1 MACDHNAGICESMSG
16 GICSEQPIRNVATTT
31 QQMGREPRSM
41 LDLWLGNGDN
51 SNGSGVIDSI
61 TRGASGA
68 IVASFAPY
76 LISLT
81 KKYPRLVKMAYIPVV
96 FWLLWKYVIANLE
109 DMWEWLMSY
118 ALASVTI
125 SRDDQIFYNNVR
137 SWLLMNVASEDRRTL
152 NAQLALTAQHCG
164 TKVTDNRRVVYE
176 GKVTFQCFRH
186 KNGWFIFTDKGVEIV
201 IYTVGWSSKRIQELL
216 DEIEGAQEKKEEIAV
231 FTAGV
236 KYGQQGEWL
245 RRNTMH
251 RRSLDCVCLNA
262 GIKDKL
268 IEDISDYLH
277 PDAALWYADRGI
289 PYRRGFL
296 LHGRPGC
303 GKTSFAMAVAGQ
315 FKMNIYTVS
324 LVEEG
329 ITDAVLLRL
338 FQNVPV
344 GSLVLMEDIDSA
356 GIGRQHKAKK
366 KTWDDSKAD
375 DVKDKVKKNKNEEE
389 TDSDDSTSSSSD
401 SSPDEATKSKTRTKK
416 SKAKK
421 KREAKRRK
429 EKKKAKEDQKLKKEA
444 DAKATKPAVTFAP
457 VKSQVTL
464 SGLLNAIDGASAPEG
479 HLLIMT
485 SNKPELL
492 DEALIRPGRVDVR
505 VEFEYAT
512 TQQIKE
518 MFVKMYKVTR
528 EDQKTRYDPEKADA
542 LAKQFGDKV
551 PAGEFSPA
559 QVQEYLIPHRTQPQE
574 AVNGIGEWVKM
585 KLEQREKRSK
595 AEVEGDVE
603 PKVSGVSRLFHG
615 GAKWVG
621 EQMPSVEQSSR
632 ETARC
637 GAVLSSGWACGCEDC
652 LPPPPTGAPPTPPS
666 SGDWSPVRR
675 ILYTQDGWETPPE
688 LNNDPAL
695 LRAEGWTE
703 NPDGTWTRP
712 GMTEAW

>member
-344 GSLVLMEDIDSA
+344 GSLVLMEDIDSLELV
-356 GIGRQHKAKK
+356 GSTRQRRRPGTIARP
-366 KTWDDSKAD
+366 TMSRIR
-375 DVKDKVKKNKNEEE
+375 
-389 TDSDDSTSSSSD
+389 SRR
-401 SSPDEATKSKTRTKK
+401 TRTKK
-416 SKAKK
+416 KQTAMTPHPRHLTPHQMRPQSPRLGPRSPRLRKSA
-421 KREAKRRK
+421 RPSAERRRRKRRK
-429 EKKKAKEDQKLKKEA
+429 
-444 DAKATKPAVTFAP
+444 
-457 VKSQVTL
+457 
-464 SGLLNAIDGASAPEG
+464 
-479 HLLIMT
+479 
-485 SNKPELL
+485 
-492 DEALIRPGRVDVR
+492 IR
-505 VEFEYAT
+505 
-512 TQQIKE
+512 
-518 MFVKMYKVTR
+518 
-528 EDQKTRYDPEKADA
+528 
-542 LAKQFGDKV
+542 
-551 PAGEFSPA
+551 
-559 QVQEYLIPHRTQPQE
+559 
-574 AVNGIGEWVKM
+574 
-585 KLEQREKRSK
+585 
-595 AEVEGDVE
+595 
-603 PKVSGVSRLFHG
+603 
-615 GAKWVG
+615 
-621 EQMPSVEQSSR
+621 SSR
-632 ETARC
+632 RKQMRKPR
-637 GAVLSSGWACGCEDC
+637 SQ
-652 LPPPPTGAPPTPPS
+652 P
-666 SGDWSPVRR
+666 
-675 ILYTQDGWETPPE
+675 
-688 LNNDPAL
+688 
-695 LRAEGWTE
+695 
-703 NPDGTWTRP
+703 
-712 GMTEAW
+712 